1 MLYFAPQLHVVTS
14 GGVSVIHFPGTDMSE
29 EAALAIGRELYALA
43 ERPRSRRFV
52 LSLGEVPCLSS
63 AMLGK
68 LISFDKKVK
77 QSGGELRLCSLTSEV
92 AARFE
97 SMCLDR
103 LFHICQ
109 TEEEALADWG
119 ASCSLV
125 PAG

>member
-1 MLYFAPQLHVVTS
+1 MLDFFPQLYVVTS

-29 EAALAIGRELYALA
+29 DAALAIGRQLYALT
-43 ERPRSRRFV
+43 EKPRSRRFV
-52 LSLGEVPCLSS
+52 LNLGDVPGLSS

-77 QSGGELRLCSLTSEV
+77 QSGGELRLCSLTPEV

-103 LFHICQ
+103 LFHICA
-109 TEEEALADWG
+109 TEQEALGEWG
-119 ASCSLV
+119 VAPLLV